1 MKTEFA
7 FEQGDIVK
15 SKKNGLIASAT
26 HCAVSAEG
34 TVYLQ
39 RGTFAE
45 QWAAEDD
52 LEKIRTPNSGRDA
65 VTAGGQENQKGEIK
79 ELPGALG
86 PDPGLTGD
94 PADFPGL
101 PDHQPNI
108 RGRCPI

>member
-15 SKKNGLIASAT
+15 SKKNGLIAPAT

-52 LEKIRTPNSGRDA
+52 LEKSELPTVA
-65 VTAGGQENQKGEIK
+65 VTQSPPVAKKTKKGK
-79 ELPGALG
+79 
-86 PDPGLTGD
+86 
-94 PADFPGL
+94 
-101 PDHQPNI
+101 
-108 RGRCPI
+108 